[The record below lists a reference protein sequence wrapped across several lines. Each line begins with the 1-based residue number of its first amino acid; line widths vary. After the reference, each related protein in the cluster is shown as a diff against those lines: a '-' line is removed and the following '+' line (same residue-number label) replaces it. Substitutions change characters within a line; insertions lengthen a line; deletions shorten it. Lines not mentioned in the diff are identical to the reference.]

1 MDQNLVITR
10 PDKGKATVILTKKQ
24 YVDKMMT
31 ILNDRSK
38 FQSLGPVSE
47 SDQTAKIEQNL
58 REYLKA
64 RG

>member
-1 MDQNLVITR
+1 MVQKRKKSRMDQNLVVAR

-38 FQSLGPVSE
+38 FQSL
-47 SDQTAKIEQNL
+47 
-58 REYLKA
+58 
-64 RG
+64 